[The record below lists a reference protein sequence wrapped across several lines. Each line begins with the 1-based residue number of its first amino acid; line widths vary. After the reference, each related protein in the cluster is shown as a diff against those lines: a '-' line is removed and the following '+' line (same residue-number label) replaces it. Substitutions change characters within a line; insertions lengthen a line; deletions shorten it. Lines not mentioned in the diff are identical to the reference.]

1 MKSEQSNIDKR
12 QRLII
17 EILKTKHTITVKEL
31 SDILHINPITI
42 RRDLSVLEKEGHIE
56 KYYGGARLIQG
67 NNQYSY
73 IDHTKI
79 ALAEYAASFI
89 DDFDIIFINSSSTAL
104 LVIPFI
110 KRKAVTIITN
120 NANVLHMQH
129 DANVS
134 IFLTG
139 GILHNPKKSLIG
151 DLALTNLK
159 KVMATK
165 CFIGCDGISY
175 EHGIT
180 TNICEETNINQ
191 MMIAQSKQ
199 TFVITEHQK
208 IGRKKDFITSTISDI
223 HHLIT
228 DHNCPTDLLKSFE
241 KASITLHVI

>member
-139 GILHNPKKSLIG
+139 GII
-151 DLALTNLK
+151 
-159 KVMATK
+159 
-165 CFIGCDGISY
+165 
-175 EHGIT
+175 
-180 TNICEETNINQ
+180 Q
-191 MMIAQSKQ
+191 
-199 TFVITEHQK
+199 
-208 IGRKKDFITSTISDI
+208 RK
-223 HHLIT
+223 
-228 DHNCPTDLLKSFE
+228 
-241 KASITLHVI
+241 A